1 METEAKIIAVI
12 ILLILAFFV
21 SLLGLNYL
29 VNHRL
34 SSSLKSLALMAII
47 LFVCFLI
54 NKTS

>member
-54 NKTS
+54 NKIS